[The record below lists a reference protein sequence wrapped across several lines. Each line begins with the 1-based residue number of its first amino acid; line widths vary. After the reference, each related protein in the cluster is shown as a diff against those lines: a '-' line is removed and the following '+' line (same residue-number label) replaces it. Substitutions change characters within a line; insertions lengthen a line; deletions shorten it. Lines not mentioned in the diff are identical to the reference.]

1 MKSEHWKNR
10 RSRLL
15 LYVFFGLAFL
25 VPSLIILNNTPSIV
39 NLESNFDTLRAIVGI
54 IVLIQGA
61 LLATVVIVT
70 VLSAIMI
77 ASTYSTRLLYMF
89 ARFPDS
95 YFVACLFAFN
105 VVFGTLLLASFP
117 QAGSVL
123 IKVFISSGLLA
134 ISFFVPYLIRLLGI
148 MQLENVLSTLKA
160 KGVDTTRASETVRI
174 LKILVHL
181 TERAVNENDRDAFC
195 AIVSAASE
203 VASSAIYRGAGSEN
217 EISKWIRNL
226 VDNLRNF
233 TLELLRRGQSETVIS
248 LLQAYEDLGVAL
260 QEVNE
265 NWDCLVMELLKDLQY
280 IEEMSLEVDLR
291 NRVSFQKKIWKA
303 IIAVLKAGPV
313 SSAASEIF
321 SSSFVSLNNLLN
333 SGCLNLTS
341 KDELSSVLQT
351 IKDMSEIEGRFFKAK
366 ILPNSRWELVLAG
379 LAEQKTNRE
388 IMEELR
394 KAIEKSIKG
403 YVKNGQC
410 ILAFERL
417 QKIYENSRA
426 FRGFFEGFFDASLLN
441 EFIGNACPV
450 KITEAAIG
458 TMRDFILDNI
468 SIDKSF
474 LTDTAVRLSN
484 LESMGIKKT
493 ALEIFR
499 DLLSRLDAMSKT
511 CTNDKKIDS
520 NKTREIVEKEIFERL
535 A

>member
-1 MKSEHWKNR
+1 MKSEYWKNWH
-10 RSRLL
+10 SQLL
-15 LYVFFGLAFL
+15 LYVFFALASL

-39 NLESNFDTLRAIVGI
+39 NLESTFDTLRAIVGI
-54 IVLIQGA
+54 TVLIQAA

-77 ASTYSTRLLYMF
+77 ANTYSTRLLYMF
-89 ARFPDS
+89 ARFPDI

-105 VVFGTLLLASFP
+105 VVFGTLLLASFA
-117 QAGSVL
+117 QAGSVW
-123 IKVFISSGLLA
+123 IRVFLSSGLLA
-134 ISFFVPYLIRLLGI
+134 ISFFVPFLIRLLGI
-148 MQLENVLSTLKA
+148 MRLENILRTLKA
-160 KGVDTTRASETVRI
+160 KGVNTTRADETVRI
-174 LKILVHL
+174 LKILVHF

-203 VASSAIYRGAGSEN
+203 VASSAIYRGAGAEH

-233 TLELLRRGQSETVIS
+233 TVELLRRGQSETVIS
-248 LLQAYEDLGVAL
+248 LLQAYEDIGVAL

-265 NWDCLVMELLKDLQY
+265 NWDCLVMEFLKDLRY

-291 NRVSFQKKIWKA
+291 NRVSFQKKIWKSMIA
-303 IIAVLKAGPV
+303 ILKAGPV

-333 SGCLNLTS
+333 SGCLNLAS
-341 KDELSSVLQT
+341 KDDLSSILQT
-351 IKDMSEIEGRFFKAK
+351 IKDMSEIEGRFFKTK
-366 ILPNSRWELVLAG
+366 ILPDSRWELVLAG

-388 IMEELR
+388 VMEELR

-403 YVKNGQC
+403 YVRNGQC

-417 QKIYENSRA
+417 QKIYENSCA

-441 EFIGNACPV
+441 EFIVNACPA

-458 TMRDFILDNI
+458 TMRDFILDNL
-468 SIDKSF
+468 SIDKGF
-474 LTDTAVRLSN
+474 LADTAVRLSN
-484 LESMGIKKT
+484 LESTGIKKN

-499 DLLSRLDAMSKT
+499 DLLSRLDTMDKT
-511 CTNDKKIDS
+511 FTHDKKIES